1 MLSSLHRPTFSR
13 SNVLWEGGY
22 PRYEGKFLV
31 VECIHGLD
39 KAMCD
44 LCTPKPIPK
53 VEQSAPKVV
62 RPRVSA
68 AKARVAGA
76 AGPTVQSVDQRIYH
90 ITHLRNL
97 EAIVRSG
104 CLLSDS
110 HGAEP
115 VVDISSASNRE
126 ERREATVDGA
136 PVAGFVPFF
145 VSPDAVLWRDIRASV
160 PDPRLA
166 PTVRETAPA
175 EYVVLVTTIG
185 KAGRDNSVVA
195 TGDATDAGTRF
206 ATTPEQA
213 TRELGRMRGDEDVL
227 DRAELLVHERLPFDA
242 VTLIGVANDRARNE
256 VRDILAGSEFTT
268 KVSIY
273 PPWFA
278 RP

>member
-1 MLSSLHRPTFSR
+1 
-13 SNVLWEGGY
+13 
-22 PRYEGKFLV
+22 LV

-39 KAMCD
+39 EALCD
-44 LCTPKPIPK
+44 LCTPKPVPK
-53 VEQSAPKVV
+53 IEPSAPKVV

-104 CLLSDS
+104 CLLADS

-115 VVDISSASNRE
+115 VVDISSPDNRE
-126 ERREATVDGA
+126 ERREATVDGVA
-136 PVAGFVPFF
+136 VAGFVPFF
-145 VSPDAVLWRDIRASV
+145 VSPDSALWRDIRASV

-166 PTVRETAPA
+166 PTVRETRPA

-185 KAGRDNSVVA
+185 KAGRDESVVA
-195 TGDATDAGTRF
+195 VGDAADADTRF

-227 DRAELLVHERLPFDA
+227 GRAELLVRERLPFDA

-256 VRDILAGSEFTT
+256 VRDILAGSEYTT

>member
-1 MLSSLHRPTFSR
+1 L
-13 SNVLWEGGY
+13 
-22 PRYEGKFLV
+22 

-39 KAMCD
+39 KALCD
-44 LCTPKPIPK
+44 LCTPKPVPK
-53 VEQSAPKVV
+53 IEPSAPKVV
-62 RPRVSA
+62 RSRASA
-68 AKARVAGA
+68 AKSRVAGA

-90 ITHLRNL
+90 VTHLRNF

-115 VVDISSASNRE
+115 VVDISSAENRE
-126 ERREATVDGA
+126 ERREASVDGA

-145 VSPDAVLWRDIRASV
+145 VSADSALWRDIRSSTL
-160 PDPRLA
+160 DPRLA
-166 PTVRETAPA
+166 AAVRETVPS
-175 EYVVLVTTIG
+175 EFVVLVTTIG

-195 TGDATDAGTRF
+195 VGDAADAATRF

-213 TRELGRMRGDEDVL
+213 TRELGRMRGDEEVL
-227 DRAELLVHERLPFDA
+227 DRAELLVRERLPFDA
-242 VTLIGVANDRARNE
+242 VTLVGVANDRARNE
-256 VRDILAGSEFTT
+256 VREILGGSEFTT